1 MRAPA
6 ATAISCVHKPMRFEW
21 LATAVVAFHACF
33 VVFVLTG
40 GFVALRWRA
49 LVWLHIPSAIW
60 AVLLEYNGWICPL
73 TPLENLLRERAGLAG
88 YSGGFIQHYLLRQL
102 YPAQLTPTIRGALG
116 TFALAV
122 NLVAYFFIMRR
133 RSSNTTRM

>member
-1 MRAPA
+1 MRARA
-6 ATAISCVHKPMRFEW
+6 ATAISRVLKRMPFGW

-33 VVFVLTG
+33 VVFVVIG
-40 GFVALRWRA
+40 GFLALRWRS
-49 LVWLHIPSAIW
+49 LVWLHIPSVIW

-73 TPLENLLRERAGLAG
+73 TPLENMLRERASLAG

-102 YPAQLTPTIRGALG
+102 YPAQLTPAIRWALG

-122 NLVAYFFIMRR
+122 NLVAYFFVIRR
-133 RSSNTTRM
+133 GRSSARLS